1 MAKLKLALIALSIA
15 IVISAMQFFLAA
27 HYSIKILWQSQL
39 MLHLVGNGPLLGYR
53 NGQPMYEGTPVHV
66 VAFYTGLILGAAI
79 YWLIGYLFLKK
90 WHNNRLVS
98 DAEINATL

>member
-1 MAKLKLALIALSIA
+1 
-15 IVISAMQFFLAA
+15 
-27 HYSIKILWQSQL
+27 
-39 MLHLVGNGPLLGYR
+39 MLHLVGNGP
-53 NGQPMYEGTPVHV
+53 PMYEGTPVHV